1 MSAAMRHEESW
12 LLLPWLANGRLSQ
25 AERARVEE
33 HVHGCT
39 ECATELAQ
47 QRLMCEVLTEPDRV
61 TYAPGPSFRKLMERI
76 DARPAAAPERRAARV
91 HGFPAPALS
100 AWRPPGLAFAA
111 SFVAVVG
118 LTAAFATAYHWSQP
132 VYTTR
137 SDMRAAEAAPGVLH
151 IAFVPSLPV
160 GQAEELLRSAGAR
173 VVEGPDPS
181 GIFGVAPSGS
191 TQADARELRTLAQ
204 RLHADT
210 RVLWVEPLAA
220 AAAPPAVQ
228 ARGTRER

>member
-1 MSAAMRHEESW
+1 MSAVMRHEESW
-12 LLLPWLANGRLSQ
+12 QLLPWLANARLSQ

-33 HVHGCT
+33 HVHACAA
-39 ECATELAQ
+39 CATELAQ
-47 QRLMCEVLTEPDRV
+47 QRLLCDVLTEPDRV

-76 DARPAAAPERRAARV
+76 DGRAAAAPERRATRV
-91 HGFPAPALS
+91 HGFPAPVLS

-111 SFVAVVG
+111 SFVVVLG
-118 LTAAFATAYHWSQP
+118 LGAAFATAYRWSQP
-132 VYTTR
+132 VYVTH
-137 SDMRAAEAAPGVLH
+137 SDAVAKAPGVLH

-173 VVEGPDPS
+173 VVEGPDPR

-191 TQADARELRTLAQ
+191 TQPDGRDLRSLAQ

-220 AAAPPAVQ
+220 ADAPAAVQ
-228 ARGTRER
+228 EPGTRER

>member
-1 MSAAMRHEESW
+1 MRHEESW
-12 LLLPWLANGRLSQ
+12 LLLPWLANGRLPQ
-25 AERARVEE
+25 AERTRLEE
-33 HVHGCT
+33 HLHGCSA
-39 ECATELAQ
+39 CATELAQ

-76 DARPAAAPERRAARV
+76 DGRPAAAPERRVPRV

-118 LTAAFATAYHWSQP
+118 LAAASATAYRWSQP

-137 SDMRAAEAAPGVLH
+137 SMPAAAAPGVLH

-181 GIFGVAPSGS
+181 GIFGVTPSGS
-191 TQADARELRTLAQ
+191 TQADARELRSLAQ

-220 AAAPPAVQ
+220 AAAPAAVQ
-228 ARGTRER
+228 EPTRER

>member
-1 MSAAMRHEESW
+1 MSAVMRHEESW

-25 AERARVEE
+25 AERVRVEE

-39 ECATELAQ
+39 ACATELAQ
-47 QRLMCEVLTEPDRV
+47 QRLMCEALTEPDRV
-61 TYAPGPSFRKLMERI
+61 TYAPGPSFRKLVERI
-76 DARPAAAPERRAARV
+76 DGRPAAAPERRAPRV

-118 LTAAFATAYHWSQP
+118 LAAAFATARWSQP
-132 VYTTR
+132 LYVTH
-137 SDMRAAEAAPGVLH
+137 SDDVARAPGVLH

-160 GQAEELLRSAGAR
+160 GEAEELLRTAGAR

-181 GIFGVAPSGS
+181 GIFGVTASGS
-191 TQADARELRTLAQ
+191 TQPDARELRSLAQ

-220 AAAPPAVQ
+220 AATPAAVQ
-228 ARGTRER
+228 EPGTRER

>member
-1 MSAAMRHEESW
+1 ELSGEHREDTPVPCPRQAAETAAAPGRHDHARRRRRWPMSAAMRHEESW

-100 AWRPPGLAFAA
+100 ASRPPSPRPTTGRSRYTRRAATCAPPRLPRACCTLPSCLRCPWARRRSCCVRPERAWSKGRTRAA
-111 SFVAVVG
+111 SSG
-118 LTAAFATAYHWSQP
+118 WP
-132 VYTTR
+132 R
-137 SDMRAAEAAPGVLH
+137 RAARRPM
-151 IAFVPSLPV
+151 PV
-160 GQAEELLRSAGAR
+160 SCAHWRSACMRIRACCG
-173 VVEGPDPS
+173 
-181 GIFGVAPSGS
+181 
-191 TQADARELRTLAQ
+191 
-204 RLHADT
+204 
-210 RVLWVEPLAA
+210 
-220 AAAPPAVQ
+220 
-228 ARGTRER
+228 